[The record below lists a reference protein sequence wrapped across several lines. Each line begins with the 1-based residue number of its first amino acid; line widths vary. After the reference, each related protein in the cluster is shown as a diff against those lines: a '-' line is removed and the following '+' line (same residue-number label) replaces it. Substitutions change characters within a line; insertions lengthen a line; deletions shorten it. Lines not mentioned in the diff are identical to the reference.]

1 MSRDGDNRIRL
12 KADNPATKLFSASGL
27 YSDIH
32 RATFEYF
39 WSGAHPRTG
48 LPFDRLTDEGKP
60 INDIVSISGVGFGL
74 MAILV
79 GAEQGW
85 IDRGQAIER
94 ALRMVRSLSSVKRF
108 HGALP
113 HLIHAQTLEILPFS
127 RRDDGADLV
136 ETALFLQGL
145 ICAREYFAADIAA
158 EVDFRALANR
168 FIQGV
173 EWSWFTR
180 SKPGALYWHWSPNHH
195 WARNVPISGW
205 NEALVTYV
213 LAAGAE
219 THAIKPE
226 TYHAGWARSGGMVNG
241 NSYLGT
247 VLPLGEPFGGPLFLS
262 QYSFC
267 GLNPF
272 ELRDRYGDYRQQVIA
287 HARINHDY
295 CEERFG
301 SNGPWGMTACDG
313 PKGYRAFSPTV
324 DGGIVAP
331 TAALSSF
338 AFLPDEAERALNSF
352 ASHRSG
358 ALIGQFGFVDSFS
371 PLTGWA
377 ARTHLATN
385 QGPIVAMM
393 ENHRTG
399 LLWRLFMQASEVQR
413 GLGRLGFDRAA

>member
-1 MSRDGDNRIRL
+1 M

-27 YSDIH
+27 YSNIH
-32 RATFEYF
+32 RATFDYF
-39 WSGAHPRTG
+39 CSGAHQTTG
-48 LPFDRLTDEGKP
+48 LPFDRLTAEGKP

-85 IDRGQAIER
+85 ISREQALER
-94 ALRMVRSLSSVKRF
+94 ASLMVRSLSSVERF

-113 HLIHAQTLEILPFS
+113 HFIHAQTLEILPFG

-136 ETALFLQGL
+136 ETTLFLQGL
-145 ICAREYFAADIAA
+145 ICAREYFATDIAA
-158 EVDFRALANR
+158 EADFRALAER
-168 FIQGV
+168 FVQSV

-180 SKPGALYWHWSPNHH
+180 GKPGPLYWHWSPNHH
-195 WARNVPISGW
+195 WARNVPITGW

-213 LAAGAE
+213 LAAGSE
-219 THAIKPE
+219 KHAIKPE
-226 TYHAGWARSGGMVNG
+226 SYRDGWARGGEMVNG

-272 ELRDRYGDYRQQVIA
+272 ELRDRYCDYRQQVIA

-295 CEERFG
+295 CKAQFG
-301 SNGPWGMTACDG
+301 SEAPWGMSACDG

-324 DGGIVAP
+324 DGGVIAP

-338 AFLPDEAERALNSF
+338 AYLPDEAEDALNSF
-352 ASHRSG
+352 ASHQSG
-358 ALIGQFGFVDSFS
+358 ALIGKFGFIDAFS
-371 PLTGWA
+371 PVTGWA

-399 LLWRLFMQASEVQR
+399 LLWRLFMQAPEVQR
-413 GLGRLGFDRAA
+413 GLDRLGFEQAA